1 MFIIAVFTH
10 SSSPTVVIN
19 VGGGVSVC
27 VCVCVCV
34 CCVAVFSLQG
44 LHGPD
49 KPILLPQIPFVP
61 RMRMRMKMGTGW
73 RWAQRGWGQRCSWWW
88 RRMVME
94 SHIIL
99 EWNMAR
105 CNVIQDPGVIIS
117 VATMSTFV
125 FTLVVLISLLSTPP
139 LFYFLRIMLTSVP
152 STLTSPPPL
161 ILF

>member
-1 MFIIAVFTH
+1 
-10 SSSPTVVIN
+10 
-19 VGGGVSVC
+19 
-27 VCVCVCV
+27 
-34 CCVAVFSLQG
+34 
-44 LHGPD
+44 
-49 KPILLPQIPFVP
+49 
-61 RMRMRMKMGTGW
+61 
-73 RWAQRGWGQRCSWWW
+73 
-88 RRMVME
+88 
-94 SHIIL
+94 
-99 EWNMAR
+99 MAR